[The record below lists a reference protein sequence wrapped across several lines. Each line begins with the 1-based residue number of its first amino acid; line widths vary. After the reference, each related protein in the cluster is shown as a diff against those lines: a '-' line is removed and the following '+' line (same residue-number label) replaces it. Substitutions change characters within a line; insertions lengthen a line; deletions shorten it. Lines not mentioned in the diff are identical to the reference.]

1 MELELATIEGI
12 IEELQKRQLRFVF
25 IGVEDTNSRRDDMVF
40 VAGKGFGPDDISRL
54 IHLGQA
60 AFDGLNDEAD
70 GPDEDA

>member
-1 MELELATIEGI
+1 
-12 IEELQKRQLRFVF
+12 
-25 IGVEDTNSRRDDMVF
+25 MVF

-60 AFDGLNDEAD
+60 AFDGLDDEAD